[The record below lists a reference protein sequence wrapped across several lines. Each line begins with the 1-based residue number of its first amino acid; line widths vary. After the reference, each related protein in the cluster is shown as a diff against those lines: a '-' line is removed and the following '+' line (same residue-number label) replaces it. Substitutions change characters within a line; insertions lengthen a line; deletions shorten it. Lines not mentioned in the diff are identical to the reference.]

1 VVGNLRIAKF
11 TNNAGLMELSQN
23 LYKETNASGNPQ
35 EGSPGESGFGS
46 IRQKFLEL
54 SNVKVVE
61 EVVNMITAQRAY
73 EANSNAIKAS
83 SEMLQQA
90 NNLVN

>member
-1 VVGNLRIAKF
+1 
-11 TNNAGLMELSQN
+11 
-23 LYKETNASGNPQ
+23 
-35 EGSPGESGFGS
+35 
-46 IRQKFLEL
+46 
-54 SNVKVVE
+54 
-61 EVVNMITAQRAY
+61 MITAQRAY